1 MTDFNFD
8 VLKTA
13 WKKLAT
19 GRAHDL
25 RKIAPDFSNPEELY
39 LKRISEDDYN
49 MVLQFAGFSQAVSN
63 PESIPQAKRTVIKWL
78 KRFSMDVR
86 TMRSEPNTLQV
97 NVAKELRFDE
107 ASISIYK
114 RDPKS
119 NKAKRYYKCIGGK
132 KNGRRVANPD
142 DCIGIPDFAKKMKFG
157 IAKRAKAGQMGKSKK
172 KTQLTSILAKRVR
185 KANQRVKKARGF

>member
-1 MTDFNFD
+1 MTDFNFK

-13 WKKLAT
+13 WKKLVAT
-19 GRAHDL
+19 RAHDL
-25 RKIAPDFSNPEELY
+25 RKIAPDFSDPEEIY
-39 LKRISEDDYN
+39 LKRVSEDDYN
-49 MVLQFAGFSQAVSN
+49 MVLQFAGFNQAVSS

-78 KRFSMDVR
+78 KRFSMDVQI
-86 TMRSEPNTLQV
+86 MRSEFNTLQV
-97 NVAKELRFDE
+97 RVAKELRFDE

-142 DCIGIPDFAKKMKFG
+142 DCMGIPDFAKKMKFG

-185 KANQRVKKARGF
+185 KANIRLKKARGF

>member
-13 WKKLAT
+13 WKKLAVS
-19 GRAHDL
+19 RAHDL

-39 LKRISEDDYN
+39 LKRVSEDDYN

-63 PESIPQAKRTVIKWL
+63 PESIPQAKRTVLKWL